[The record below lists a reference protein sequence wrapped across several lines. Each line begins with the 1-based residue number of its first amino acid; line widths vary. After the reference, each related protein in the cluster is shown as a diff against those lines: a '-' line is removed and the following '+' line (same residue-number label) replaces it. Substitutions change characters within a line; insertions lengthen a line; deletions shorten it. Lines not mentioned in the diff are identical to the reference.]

1 MQDISEVDFDS
12 MLAGLEGLERDA
24 LLDSITIS
32 HLSAQ
37 DALQF
42 VTIDQIVGGHN
53 LRKGDNNLTSKK
65 VMRNPEAVQM
75 ERETRARLKEKRRK
89 QIERARKKRA
99 AQDAER
105 ERKALDPVR
114 LGTAWAI
121 IEQVVTP
128 IGKIT
133 LGLYNR
139 FRRVMGDTDLDDV
152 AQTVAQRLAE
162 HLARTDA
169 DMPMMAEA
177 ALWLRDAPQPY
188 EAADGPE
195 GARVLLGSIHTVAHR
210 TIVDTYR
217 AKTCTIWT
225 RDPVTGEE
233 VRKDVTLE
241 SFDLL
246 TTMAASVGRD
256 VDSMIAS
263 SKANRNPHYGSKP
276 PTGDLARAFA
286 RVALDSWIEAK
297 GLGWIADLMLSDEH
311 TRTDGSFRWTEH
323 AGLIFEGFDLPVGD
337 LSDGLRAYYAKRAV
351 RLAFKELPDTILGLR
366 EMSND
371 PGFIGGIINRVLD
384 VNILGQT
391 GAELTR
397 TIMWGEK
404 PHSLMAALDVLQ
416 ANVDDLSKPHA
427 QWKRR
432 QDIVLVPAIDDRMA
446 DANRGLRVFLEG
458 QEEGT
463 PPVLIYHGPDDS
475 EWRKIIRSEP
485 SQWKCPHG
493 TRTHVVGVVKKP
505 KKSPRVW
512 NGEFCSLE
520 KGNPDACEPMFNAGK
535 DKITVHYDD
544 STHDASREAFL
555 VASRVTRHAT

>member
-1 MQDISEVDFDS
+1 MSTQEVDFDAL
-12 MLAGLEGLERDA
+12 LAGLEGLEREA
-24 LLDSITIS
+24 FIDSVTIA
-32 HLSAQ
+32 HLSAH

-53 LRKGDNNLTSKK
+53 LRKGDNNLTSKN
-65 VMRNPEAVQM
+65 VLRNADVVQL
-75 ERETRARLKEKRRK
+75 ERETRAKLREKRRK

-99 AQDAER
+99 AQEAER
-105 ERKALDPVR
+105 ERKALNPVR

-121 IEQVVTP
+121 IEQIVTP

-169 DMPMMAEA
+169 DMPTMAEA

-188 EAADGPE
+188 EAADGPD
-195 GARVLLGSIHTVAHR
+195 GARMLLGSIHTVAHR

-217 AKTCTIWT
+217 SKTCMVWT
-225 RDPVTGEE
+225 RDPITGEE

-246 TTMAASVGRD
+246 DTMARNIGRD
-256 VDSMIAS
+256 VDTMIAG
-263 SKANRNPHYGSKP
+263 SKANRNPHYESKP

-286 RVALDSWIEAK
+286 RVALDAWIEDR
-297 GLGWIADLMLSDEH
+297 GLGWCADLMLSDEH
-311 TRTDGSFRWTEH
+311 TRTDGSFRWTDH
-323 AGLIFEGFDLPVGD
+323 AGEIFEGFDIPMGD
-337 LSDGLRAYYAKRAV
+337 LSEGLRAFYAKRAV
-351 RLAFKELPDTILGLR
+351 RLAFKELPDMILGLR
-366 EMSND
+366 ELSND
-371 PGFIGGIINRVLD
+371 PRFLGDVMWRALD
-384 VNILGQT
+384 VDILGQSH
-391 GAELTR
+391 ADLTR
-397 TIMWGEK
+397 AITWGEK
-404 PHSLMAALDVLQ
+404 PHALMAALDVLQ
-416 ANVDDLSKPHA
+416 ANVDDLSKPRA

-432 QDIVLVPAIDDRMA
+432 GDIVLVPALDDRMA

-475 EWRKIIRSEP
+475 EWRKILRVEP
-485 SQWKCPHG
+485 SKFKCAHG
-493 TRTHVVGVVKKP
+493 VRTHVVGISKQP
-505 KKSPRVW
+505 KKSPRTW
-512 NGEFCSLE
+512 HGDFCALE
-520 KGNPDACEPMFNAGK
+520 KGSPDACDPIFNGK
-535 DKITVHYDD
+535 DSV
-544 STHDASREAFL
+544 STYHASREEMPDA
-555 VASRVTRHAT
+555 